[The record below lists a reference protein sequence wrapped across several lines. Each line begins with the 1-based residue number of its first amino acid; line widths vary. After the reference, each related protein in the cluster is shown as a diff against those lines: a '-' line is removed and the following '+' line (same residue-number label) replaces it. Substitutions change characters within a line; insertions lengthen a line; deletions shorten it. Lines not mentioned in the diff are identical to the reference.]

1 LGAVIF
7 DVLAVVGR
15 KLSELVRDFTAILEL
30 EGHALVFDPHEG
42 RLDFSVLLICPQA
55 TFRSV
60 GKGCEKIEKGKE
72 SHALSGVM
80 R

>member
-1 LGAVIF
+1 
-7 DVLAVVGR
+7 
-15 KLSELVRDFTAILEL
+15 
-30 EGHALVFDPHEG
+30 LVFDSHEG
-42 RLDFSVLLICPQA
+42 RRDFSVLLICPQA